1 MDDGQN
7 LGRQGV
13 SVGTRRLS
21 ARPQYKGAVM
31 VQIGIDYPQLAP
43 GQGGGAAGIN
53 AFYRDEARRFF
64 RYAEETLFRG
74 ASADYLE
81 CFRRHAPFRAAE
93 VAQSFRVPYA
103 SFPFLSVVTQRR
115 VVPSEGNA
123 GAERENAAEEAATW
137 HLPSGNR
144 LALQDFFY
152 EPSYKALLY
161 RTVASALNVRMK
173 QEKQA
178 RPEAENAKAVFR
190 GLDETRFYLTGT
202 GFALFF
208 PAGAFGSASPSVFE
222 VPYAS
227 FGANLRPGFPAAGR
241 GRNTPFPERAPIG

>member
-1 MDDGQN
+1 MDNGRN
-7 LGRQGV
+7 LVRQSV

-21 ARPQYKGAVM
+21 AKPPYKGAAM

-64 RYAEETLFRG
+64 RYAEETLFQG
-74 ASADYLE
+74 ACAEYLE
-81 CFRRHAPFRAAE
+81 CFRRHTPFRAAE
-93 VAQSFRVPYA
+93 AAQSFRVPYA

-115 VVPSEGNA
+115 VVPPEGKVP
-123 GAERENAAEEAATW
+123 ERESAAEEAATW

-152 EPSYKALLY
+152 ESSYKSLLY

-178 RPEAENAKAVFR
+178 RPEAENAKTVFR
-190 GLDETRFYLTGT
+190 ELDETRFYLTGT

-208 PAGAFGSASPSVFE
+208 PAGTFGSASPSVFE
-222 VPYAS
+222 APFTL

-241 GRNTPFPERAPIG
+241 EQSMPYPARTPFE